1 MQKNEINKCITT
13 LNQMSLSEN
22 FTNYISKIRFPHY
35 KNFESDT
42 TIEFSFPLTVLV
54 GKNGT
59 GKSSILYALYG
70 APKNSNTGNF
80 WFSTATDPIE
90 EQDENKVRQSFVYS
104 FYDENGLEEDLLNL
118 RISSKK
124 GDPNY
129 WESSRPVKLYGLDT
143 NQSRPKKIDKNIIFL
158 NFKSIIS
165 AYDKYFYFGK
175 DGTKASSSK
184 LLYGQET
191 GHVYNDRMRFIR
203 RKSKQLD
210 SVLNGDKAIING
222 PYKKP
227 QNSKSIELSKEEI
240 YWISDI
246 LGHRYS
252 SGLIINHKLYGTWGY
267 SIYLNQTDFGYT
279 EAHAGSGEFATV
291 LLVHDLLNIS
301 KNSLVL
307 LDEVET
313 SLHPGAQ
320 SKITKFLLNLII
332 YKKLQIVISTHSPQL
347 VKDLPEKAIKNVYFD
362 TTNNSVNVKNKCL
375 PSEAFNEIGFSVF
388 GKCNVYVEDL
398 NAKLL
403 CKAIITDTNN
413 TAKYSTLNIEHG
425 NGANDLVQRI
435 LSNVSKKIQNEFFIL
450 DGDQM
455 NHDIDINHVFSLEES
470 KDSKFL
476 KNFVSKITHTNKYPL
491 PSNPKE
497 ELQIEYFNNVISFWK
512 KHVFY
517 LPKQDPETIV
527 WDLSTLT
534 SFCDAFNLSTVLEP
548 EEKKGT
554 FKSISNECNCTE
566 QNRNS
571 SQAEYET
578 FFKML
583 LKSWL
588 NKKDSCYTNI
598 VSQFDNILSEF
609 NTIK

>member
-1 MQKNEINKCITT
+1 MQKLEIDACITT
-13 LNQMSLSEN
+13 LTKMSLSKD
-22 FTNYISKIRFPHY
+22 FKNYISKIRFPHY
-35 KNFESDT
+35 KNFESDA
-42 TIEFSFPLTVLV
+42 TIKFSFPLTVLV

-80 WFSTATDPIE
+80 WFSMATDPIE
-90 EQDENKVRQSFVYS
+90 DQDENKVRQSFVYS
-104 FYDENGLEEDLLNL
+104 FFDENELEQDLLNL
-118 RISSKK
+118 RILSKK

-129 WESSRPVKLYGLDT
+129 WETSRPVKLYGLDT
-143 NQSRPKKIDKNIIFL
+143 SQPRPKKIDKNVIFL

-165 AYDKYFYFGK
+165 AYDKFFYFGR
-175 DGTKASSSK
+175 DGTKASSPK

-203 RKSKQLD
+203 HKSKQLD

-227 QNSKSIELSKEEI
+227 QNSESIELSGEEI

-252 SGLIINHKLYGTWGY
+252 SGIIINHKFYGTWGY
-267 SIYLNQTDFGYT
+267 SIYLKQTDFGYT
-279 EAHAGSGEFATV
+279 EAHAGSGEFAAV

-301 KNSLVL
+301 ENSLVL

-332 YKKLQIVISTHSPQL
+332 YKKLQVVISTHSPQL
-347 VKDLPEKAIKNVYFD
+347 VKDLPTTAIKNVYFD
-362 TTNNSVNVKNKCL
+362 TTNNRVNVKNECL

-403 CKAIITDTNN
+403 CKAIINDTNQH
-413 TAKYSTLNIEHG
+413 AKYSTLNIEYG
-425 NGANDLVQRI
+425 NGADDLVRRI
-435 LSNVSKKIQNEFFIL
+435 LSNTSKKTQNEFFIL
-450 DGDQM
+450 DGDKK
-455 NHDIDINHVFSLEES
+455 NSCININRTFSVEES
-470 KDSKFL
+470 KDLAFL
-476 KNFVSKITHTNKYPL
+476 KAFVLSLTRCKKYPL
-491 PSNPKE
+491 PSNPTE
-497 ELQIEYFNNVISFWK
+497 NYQIEYFNNVISFWK
-512 KHVFY
+512 THVFY
-517 LPKQDPETIV
+517 LPKRDPETII
-527 WDLSTLT
+527 WDTDALTKLCDIIGSQTSLDPKNMKNTLK
-534 SFCDAFNLSTVLEP
+534 A
-548 EEKKGT
+548 
-554 FKSISNECNCTE
+554 ISNEINCTE
-566 QNRNS
+566 KGSNS
-571 SQAEYET
+571 SKAEYES
-578 FFKML
+578 FFKTL

-588 NKKDSCYTNI
+588 NKKDCCYNDI
-598 VSQFDNILSEF
+598 ISEFDTILSKF
-609 NTIK
+609 NEIK

>member
-1 MQKNEINKCITT
+1 MKKNEINECITT
-13 LNQMSLSEN
+13 LSGMSLSKD
-22 FTNYISKIRFPHY
+22 FKNYISKIRFPHY
-35 KNFESDT
+35 KNFESNT
-42 TIEFSFPLTVLV
+42 TIDFSFPLTVLV

-104 FYDENGLEEDLLNL
+104 FFDENGTEKDLLNL
-118 RISSKK
+118 RILSKK

-143 NQSRPKKIDKNIIFL
+143 NQPRPKKIDKNIIFL

-165 AYDKYFYFGK
+165 AYDKFFYFGRN
-175 DGTKASSSK
+175 GTKSSSPK

-191 GHVYNDRMRFIR
+191 GYVYNDRMRFIR

-210 SVLNGDKAIING
+210 SVLNGHKAIING

-227 QNSKSIELSKEEI
+227 QNSESIALSKEEI

-252 SGLIINHKLYGTWGY
+252 SGLIINHKFYGTWGY
-267 SIYLNQTDFGYT
+267 SVYLKQTDFGYT

-301 KNSLVL
+301 ENSLVL

-332 YKKLQIVISTHSPQL
+332 YKKLQVVISTHSPQL

-413 TAKYSTLNIEHG
+413 TAKYSTLNIEYG
-425 NGANDLVQRI
+425 NGADDLVRRI
-435 LSNVSKKIQNEFFIL
+435 LSNTSKKIQNEFFIL
-450 DGDQM
+450 DGDKK
-455 NHDIDINHVFSLEES
+455 NHGVDINHVLSVKES
-470 KDSKFL
+470 KDLKFL
-476 KNFVSKITHTNKYPL
+476 KDFVSKITQSTKYPL
-491 PSNPKE
+491 PSNPTE
-497 ELQIEYFNNVISFWK
+497 ELQIEYFNKVILFWK
-512 KHVFY
+512 THVFY
-517 LPKQDPETIV
+517 LPKQDPETII
-527 WDLSTLT
+527 WNIDTLT
-534 SFCDAFNLSTVLEP
+534 KFCDAVNLSTNLDP
-548 EEKKGT
+548 NDKKGT

-566 QNRNS
+566 QNSNS
-571 SQAEYET
+571 SKAEYET

-588 NKKDSCYTNI
+588 NKKDCCYNDI
-598 VSQFDNILSEF
+598 ISQFDNILLRF
-609 NTIK
+609 NAIK